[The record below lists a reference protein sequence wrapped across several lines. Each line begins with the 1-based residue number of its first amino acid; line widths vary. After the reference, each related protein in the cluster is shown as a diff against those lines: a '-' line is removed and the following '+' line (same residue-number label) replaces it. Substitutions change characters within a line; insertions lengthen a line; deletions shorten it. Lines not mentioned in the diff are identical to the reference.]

1 MLVKVKY
8 TLEIRTESILT
19 PPHPRALAK
28 SFPVPR
34 GRTATGG
41 DVHNFILSKMDNTQP
56 TVPSPPHARIRRLGT
71 RLYSSNLNV
80 NQKTRYVSLFGS
92 TAETLKKSKDLQIQH
107 IHIYTERER
116 CIYVTMYMY
125 IF

>member
-1 MLVKVKY
+1 MLFKVKY
-8 TLEIRTESILT
+8 ALEIRNESILT

-92 TAETLKKSKDLQIQH
+92 AAETLCRKANNCKFSTYTYTQKEKDA
-107 IHIYTERER
+107 
-116 CIYVTMYMY
+116 Y
-125 IF
+125 I